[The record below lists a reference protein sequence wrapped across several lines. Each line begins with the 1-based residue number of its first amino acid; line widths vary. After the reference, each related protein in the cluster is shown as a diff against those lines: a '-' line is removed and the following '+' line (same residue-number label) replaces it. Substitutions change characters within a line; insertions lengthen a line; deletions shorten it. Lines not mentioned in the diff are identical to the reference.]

1 MTRDI
6 TWKTGQRIV
15 AGFEGFTVPEALKRL
30 IRTCKVGN
38 IILFRRNV
46 ESATQ
51 LYQLCS
57 ELQELVMAE
66 TGLPALIAI
75 DQEGGAVSRLPQE
88 CASAPCAMAVAS
100 TGDVENAYQSGLLT
114 GRTLNA
120 LGINFDL
127 APVMDTNSNPG
138 NPVIGVRSFG
148 DQPETVAHYGCA
160 VIRGLEQSVLSCAK
174 HFPGHGDTEV
184 DSHLGLPVV
193 DKSLDQLEAC
203 ELVPFRAAAEAGVSA
218 IMTTHILFPQIEKE
232 NVPATMSKAI
242 VQGILRQRLG
252 FQGLVISDCMMMQAI
267 ARFYGTVQGSLAAI
281 NAGVDLVC
289 ISHDPALAGEVGAA
303 AMAGAD
309 PRMMDE
315 CVARIV
321 AVKQALLRR
330 PRLPMSAAVDPR
342 ALRAVQQQ
350 RAASVC
356 LVGSQEL
363 APLGGRPF
371 FVGCQPFHTS
381 QAADP
386 LGRFTGFAEYLQSQ
400 LGGTSLVTPV
410 EPGAEEI
417 AKAVAGATNA
427 TSIVLCTYN
436 AHIRREQLA
445 LMQALGQTGK
455 PLIVCAMGNPYDLSS
470 LPQGACGLTAFE
482 YSADMLRIL
491 RDVLTGAYKP
501 AGTLS
506 VKL

>member
-88 CASAPCAMAVAS
+88 CASSPCAMAVAS

-160 VIRGLEQSVLSCAK
+160 VIR
-174 HFPGHGDTEV
+174 
-184 DSHLGLPVV
+184 
-193 DKSLDQLEAC
+193 
-203 ELVPFRAAAEAGVSA
+203 
-218 IMTTHILFPQIEKE
+218 
-232 NVPATMSKAI
+232 
-242 VQGILRQRLG
+242 
-252 FQGLVISDCMMMQAI
+252 
-267 ARFYGTVQGSLAAI
+267 
-281 NAGVDLVC
+281 
-289 ISHDPALAGEVGAA
+289 
-303 AMAGAD
+303 
-309 PRMMDE
+309 
-315 CVARIV
+315 
-321 AVKQALLRR
+321 
-330 PRLPMSAAVDPR
+330 
-342 ALRAVQQQ
+342 
-350 RAASVC
+350 
-356 LVGSQEL
+356 
-363 APLGGRPF
+363 
-371 FVGCQPFHTS
+371 
-381 QAADP
+381 
-386 LGRFTGFAEYLQSQ
+386 
-400 LGGTSLVTPV
+400 
-410 EPGAEEI
+410 
-417 AKAVAGATNA
+417 
-427 TSIVLCTYN
+427 
-436 AHIRREQLA
+436 
-445 LMQALGQTGK
+445 
-455 PLIVCAMGNPYDLSS
+455 
-470 LPQGACGLTAFE
+470 
-482 YSADMLRIL
+482 
-491 RDVLTGAYKP
+491 
-501 AGTLS
+501 
-506 VKL
+506 